1 MELAPLEDG
10 VGMELVFAGGL
21 RDCLPGFD
29 LTDDL
34 ELELLGELTPLEGHG
49 WFSFGKGTTLTA
61 CLIYGVQSKLPFRII
76 KFIKSLSCSFLSR
89 KLPVECRHSLS
100 VFRIHIVISGG
111 FSV

>member
-61 CLIYGVQSKLPFRII
+61 CLIYGVQSTKYSATTDSITTLGLKNVAHEPPLV
-76 KFIKSLSCSFLSR
+76 S
-89 KLPVECRHSLS
+89 ES
-100 VFRIHIVISGG
+100 VCA
-111 FSV
+111 